1 MLGKFDSFIQ
11 KRMAFVTPTC
21 LILGVCFSDIAKHGL
36 PLVTWVFA
44 FMTFAGALKSSFRD
58 VADVF
63 RHPKILLVSLFV
75 IHILVPC
82 VACGCGHLFFGNN
95 ANLIAGM
102 VLEFSVPTAV
112 SSLMWVTVYNG
123 NSPFSLSLV
132 IVDTILSPF
141 VIPLVLQVLLGSRIT
156 MDVGEMMSDLI
167 FMVAVPAVAA
177 MCLNQIS
184 KGKVK
189 ETWPKKLSPFSKI
202 ALMYVVTCNS
212 SKIAPYVRSLSAERV
227 LVTLVILVLAAGGYI
242 LGWFVSRILKENQ
255 ETTVSLI
262 YGIGMRNIST
272 GAVIAAAY
280 FPGEVVFPV
289 MIGTLFQQ
297 VLAALFGKILIE
309 DHAIQRKSK
318 KTKFPG

>member
-1 MLGKFDSFIQ
+1 MLNKFNQYIQ
-11 KRMAFVTPTC
+11 KKMAFVMPIC

-58 VADVF
+58 VANVF
-63 RHPKILLVSLFV
+63 RNPKVLLVSLV
-75 IHILVPC
+75 IIHIFVPC
-82 VACGCGHLFFGNN
+82 IACGLGHLIFPYN

-112 SSLMWVTVYNG
+112 SGLMWITVYDGNG
-123 NSPFSLSLV
+123 PLSLSLV
-132 IVDTILSPF
+132 VIDTILAPF
-141 VIPLVLQVLLGSRIT
+141 IIPVALQLLLGSKIT

-167 FMVAVPAVAA
+167 FMVAIPAIAA

-189 ETWPKKLSPFSKI
+189 EIWPSKLAPFSKL

-212 SKIAPYVRSLSAERV
+212 SKIAPYVKSMNAERI
-227 LVTLVILVLAAGGYI
+227 LVSLVILVLAAGGYI
-242 LGWFVSRILKENQ
+242 VGWFVARIMKQDQ

-297 VLAALFGKILIE
+297 VLAATFGKVLI
-309 DHAIQRKSK
+309 DRRKSS
-318 KTKFPG
+318 

>member
-1 MLGKFDSFIQ
+1 MLNRFNQYIQ
-11 KRMAFVTPTC
+11 KKMAFVTPIC

-58 VADVF
+58 VANVF
-63 RHPKILLVSLFV
+63 RNPKVLLVSLVV
-75 IHILVPC
+75 IHIFVPC
-82 VACGCGHLFFGNN
+82 IACGLGHLIFPDN

-112 SSLMWVTVYNG
+112 SGLMWITVYDG
-123 NSPFSLSLV
+123 NSPLSLSLV
-132 IVDTILSPF
+132 VIDTILAPF
-141 VIPLVLQVLLGSRIT
+141 VIPVALQLLLGSKIT

-167 FMVAVPAVAA
+167 FMVAIPAIAA

-189 ETWPKKLSPFSKI
+189 ESWPSKLAPFSKL

-212 SKIAPYVRSLSAERV
+212 SKIAPYVKSMNAERI
-227 LVTLVILVLAAGGYI
+227 LVALVILVLAAGGYI
-242 LGWFVSRILKENQ
+242 FGWFVARIMKQDQ

-297 VLAALFGKILIE
+297 VLAATFGKVLI
-309 DHAIQRKSK
+309 DRRKS
-318 KTKFPG
+318 

>member
-1 MLGKFDSFIQ
+1 MLNKFNQYIQ
-11 KRMAFVTPTC
+11 KKMAFVMPIC

-58 VADVF
+58 VANVF
-63 RHPKILLVSLFV
+63 RNPKVLLVSLV
-75 IHILVPC
+75 IIHIFVPC
-82 VACGCGHLFFGNN
+82 IACGLGHMIFPYN

-112 SSLMWVTVYNG
+112 SGLMWITVYDGNG
-123 NSPFSLSLV
+123 PLSLSLV
-132 IVDTILSPF
+132 VIDTILAPF
-141 VIPLVLQVLLGSRIT
+141 IIPVALQLLIGSKIT

-167 FMVAVPAVAA
+167 FMVAIPAIAA

-189 ETWPKKLSPFSKI
+189 EIWPSKLAPFSKL

-212 SKIAPYVRSLSAERV
+212 SKIAPYVKSMNAERI
-227 LVTLVILVLAAGGYI
+227 LVALVILVLAAGGYI
-242 LGWFVSRILKENQ
+242 VGWFVARIMKQDQ

-297 VLAALFGKILIE
+297 VLAATFGKVLI
-309 DHAIQRKSK
+309 DRRKSS
-318 KTKFPG
+318 

>member
-1 MLGKFDSFIQ
+1 MLNRFNQYIQ
-11 KRMAFVTPTC
+11 KKMAFITPIC
-21 LILGVCFSDIAKHGL
+21 LILGVCFSDIAKYGL
-36 PLVTWVFA
+36 PLVPWVFA

-58 VADVF
+58 VANVF
-63 RHPKILLVSLFV
+63 RTPKVLLVSLAV
-75 IHILVPC
+75 IHIFVPC
-82 VACGCGHLFFGNN
+82 IACGLGHLIFPDN

-112 SSLMWVTVYNG
+112 SGLMWITVYDG
-123 NSPFSLSLV
+123 NSPLSLSLV
-132 IVDTILSPF
+132 VIDTILAPF
-141 VIPLVLQVLLGSRIT
+141 AIPVALQLLLGSRIT

-167 FMVAVPAVAA
+167 FMVAIPAIAA

-189 ETWPKKLSPFSKI
+189 ETWPSKLAPFSKL

-212 SKIAPYVRSLSAERV
+212 SKIAPYVKSMNAERI
-227 LVTLVILVLAAGGYI
+227 LVTLVILVLAAGGYV
-242 LGWFVSRILKENQ
+242 LGWFVARIMKQDQ

-297 VLAALFGKILIE
+297 VLAATFGKVLI
-309 DHAIQRKSK
+309 DRRNS
-318 KTKFPG
+318 

>member
-1 MLGKFDSFIQ
+1 MLNKFNQYIQ
-11 KRMAFVTPTC
+11 KKMAFVTPIC

-58 VADVF
+58 VANVF
-63 RHPKILLVSLFV
+63 RNPKVLLVSLVV
-75 IHILVPC
+75 IHIFVPC
-82 VACGCGHLFFGNN
+82 IACGLGHLIFADN

-112 SSLMWVTVYNG
+112 SGLMWITVYDG
-123 NSPFSLSLV
+123 NSPLSLSLV
-132 IVDTILSPF
+132 VIDTILAPF
-141 VIPLVLQVLLGSRIT
+141 VIPVALQLLLGSKIT
-156 MDVGEMMSDLI
+156 MDVGKMMSDLI
-167 FMVAVPAVAA
+167 FMVAIPAIAA

-189 ETWPKKLSPFSKI
+189 ESWPSKLAPFSKL

-212 SKIAPYVRSLSAERV
+212 SKIAPYVKSMNAERI
-227 LVTLVILVLAAGGYI
+227 LVALVILVLAAGGYI
-242 LGWFVSRILKENQ
+242 FGWFVARIMKQDQ

-297 VLAALFGKILIE
+297 VLAATFGKVLI
-309 DHAIQRKSK
+309 DRRKS
-318 KTKFPG
+318 

>member
-1 MLGKFDSFIQ
+1 MLNRFNQYIQ
-11 KRMAFVTPTC
+11 KKMAFVTPIC

-58 VADVF
+58 VANVF
-63 RHPKILLVSLFV
+63 RNPKVLLVSLVV
-75 IHILVPC
+75 IHIFVPC
-82 VACGCGHLFFGNN
+82 IACGLGHLIFPDN

-112 SSLMWVTVYNG
+112 SGLMWITVYDG
-123 NSPFSLSLV
+123 NSPLSLSLV
-132 IVDTILSPF
+132 VIDTILAPF
-141 VIPLVLQVLLGSRIT
+141 VIPVALQLLLGSKIT
-156 MDVGEMMSDLI
+156 MDVGEMMSDVI
-167 FMVAVPAVAA
+167 FMVAIPAIAA

-189 ETWPKKLSPFSKI
+189 EIWPSKLAPFSKL

-212 SKIAPYVRSLSAERV
+212 SKIAPYVKSMNAERI
-227 LVTLVILVLAAGGYI
+227 LVALVILVLAAGGYI
-242 LGWFVSRILKENQ
+242 VGWFVARIMKQDQ

-297 VLAALFGKILIE
+297 VLAATFGKVLI
-309 DHAIQRKSK
+309 DRRKS
-318 KTKFPG
+318 

>member
-1 MLGKFDSFIQ
+1 MLNGFNQYIQ
-11 KRMAFVTPTC
+11 KRMAFITPIC

-36 PLVTWVFA
+36 PLVPWVFA

-58 VADVF
+58 VANVF
-63 RHPKILLVSLFV
+63 RTPKVLLVSLAV
-75 IHILVPC
+75 IHIFVPC
-82 VACGCGHLFFGNN
+82 IACGLGHLIFPDN

-112 SSLMWVTVYNG
+112 SGLMWITVYDG
-123 NSPFSLSLV
+123 NSPLSLSLV
-132 IVDTILSPF
+132 VIDTILAPF
-141 VIPLVLQVLLGSRIT
+141 AIPVALQLLLGSRIT

-167 FMVAVPAVAA
+167 FMVAIPAIAA

-189 ETWPKKLSPFSKI
+189 ETWPSKLAPFSKL

-212 SKIAPYVRSLSAERV
+212 SKIAPYVKSMNAERI
-227 LVTLVILVLAAGGYI
+227 LVTLVILVLAAGGYV
-242 LGWFVSRILKENQ
+242 LGWFVARIMKQDQ

-297 VLAALFGKILIE
+297 VLAATFGKVLI
-309 DHAIQRKSK
+309 DRRNS
-318 KTKFPG
+318 

>member
-1 MLGKFDSFIQ
+1 MLNRFNQYIQ
-11 KRMAFVTPTC
+11 KKMAFITPIC

-36 PLVTWVFA
+36 PLVPWVFA

-58 VADVF
+58 VANVF
-63 RHPKILLVSLFV
+63 RTPKVLLVSLAV
-75 IHILVPC
+75 IHIFVPC
-82 VACGCGHLFFGNN
+82 IACGLGRLIFPDN

-112 SSLMWVTVYNG
+112 SGLMWITVYDG
-123 NSPFSLSLV
+123 NSPLSLSLV
-132 IVDTILSPF
+132 VIDTILAPF
-141 VIPLVLQVLLGSRIT
+141 AIPVALQLLLGSRIT

-167 FMVAVPAVAA
+167 FMVAIPAIAA

-189 ETWPKKLSPFSKI
+189 ETWPSKLAPFSKL
-202 ALMYVVTCNS
+202 ALIYVVTCNS
-212 SKIAPYVRSLSAERV
+212 SKIAPYVKSMNAERI
-227 LVTLVILVLAAGGYI
+227 LVALVILVLAAGGYV
-242 LGWFVSRILKENQ
+242 LGWFVARIMKQDQ

-297 VLAALFGKILIE
+297 VLAATFGKVLI
-309 DHAIQRKSK
+309 DRRNS
-318 KTKFPG
+318 

>member
-1 MLGKFDSFIQ
+1 MLNGFNQYIQ
-11 KRMAFVTPTC
+11 KRMAFITPIC

-36 PLVTWVFA
+36 PLVPWVFA

-58 VADVF
+58 VANVF
-63 RHPKILLVSLFV
+63 RTPKVLLVSLAV
-75 IHILVPC
+75 IHIFVPC
-82 VACGCGHLFFGNN
+82 IACGLGHLIFPDN

-112 SSLMWVTVYNG
+112 SGLMWITVYDG
-123 NSPFSLSLV
+123 NSPLSLSLV
-132 IVDTILSPF
+132 VIDTILAPF
-141 VIPLVLQVLLGSRIT
+141 AIPVALQLLLGSRIT

-167 FMVAVPAVAA
+167 FMVAIPAIAA

-189 ETWPKKLSPFSKI
+189 ETWPSKLAPFSKL

-212 SKIAPYVRSLSAERV
+212 SKIAPYVKSMNAERI
-227 LVTLVILVLAAGGYI
+227 LVALVILVLAAGGYV
-242 LGWFVSRILKENQ
+242 LGWFVARIMKQDQ

-297 VLAALFGKILIE
+297 VLAATFGKVLI
-309 DHAIQRKSK
+309 DRRNS
-318 KTKFPG
+318 

>member
-1 MLGKFDSFIQ
+1 MLNRFNQYIQ
-11 KRMAFVTPTC
+11 KKMAFVTPIC
-21 LILGVCFSDIAKHGL
+21 LILGVCFSDIARHGL

-58 VADVF
+58 VANVF
-63 RHPKILLVSLFV
+63 RNPKVLLVSLVV
-75 IHILVPC
+75 IHIFVPC
-82 VACGCGHLFFGNN
+82 IACGLGHLIFPDN

-112 SSLMWVTVYNG
+112 SGLMWITVYDG
-123 NSPFSLSLV
+123 NSPLSLSLV
-132 IVDTILSPF
+132 VIDTILAPF
-141 VIPLVLQVLLGSRIT
+141 VIPVALQLLLGSKIT

-167 FMVAVPAVAA
+167 FMVAIPAIAA

-189 ETWPKKLSPFSKI
+189 EIWPSKLAPFSKL

-212 SKIAPYVRSLSAERV
+212 SKIAPYVKSMNAERI
-227 LVTLVILVLAAGGYI
+227 LVALVILVLAAGGYI
-242 LGWFVSRILKENQ
+242 VGWFVARIMKQDQ

-297 VLAALFGKILIE
+297 VLAATFGKVLI
-309 DHAIQRKSK
+309 DRRKS
-318 KTKFPG
+318 

>member
-1 MLGKFDSFIQ
+1 MLNKFNQYIQ
-11 KRMAFVTPTC
+11 KKMAFVMPIC

-58 VADVF
+58 VANVF
-63 RHPKILLVSLFV
+63 RNPKVLLVSLV
-75 IHILVPC
+75 IIHIFVPC
-82 VACGCGHLFFGNN
+82 IACGLGHLIFPYN

-112 SSLMWVTVYNG
+112 SGLMWITVYDGNG
-123 NSPFSLSLV
+123 PLSLSLV
-132 IVDTILSPF
+132 VIDTILAPF
-141 VIPLVLQVLLGSRIT
+141 IIPVALQLLLGSKIT

-167 FMVAVPAVAA
+167 FMVAIPAIAA

-189 ETWPKKLSPFSKI
+189 EIWPSKLAPFSKL

-212 SKIAPYVRSLSAERV
+212 SKIAPYVKSMNAERI
-227 LVTLVILVLAAGGYI
+227 LVALVILVLAAGGYI
-242 LGWFVSRILKENQ
+242 VGWFVARIMKQDQ

-297 VLAALFGKILIE
+297 VLAATFGKVLI
-309 DHAIQRKSK
+309 DRRKSS
-318 KTKFPG
+318 

>member
-1 MLGKFDSFIQ
+1 MLNRFNQYIQ
-11 KRMAFVTPTC
+11 KKMAFVTPIC

-58 VADVF
+58 VANVF
-63 RHPKILLVSLFV
+63 RNPKVLLVSLVV
-75 IHILVPC
+75 IHIFVPC
-82 VACGCGHLFFGNN
+82 IACGLGHLIFPDN

-112 SSLMWVTVYNG
+112 SGLMWITVYDG
-123 NSPFSLSLV
+123 NSPLSLSLV
-132 IVDTILSPF
+132 VIDTILAPF
-141 VIPLVLQVLLGSRIT
+141 VIPVALQLLLGSKIT

-167 FMVAVPAVAA
+167 FMVAIPAIAA

-189 ETWPKKLSPFSKI
+189 ESWPSKLAPFSKL

-212 SKIAPYVRSLSAERV
+212 SKIAPYVKSMNSERI
-227 LVTLVILVLAAGGYI
+227 LVALVILVLAAGGYI
-242 LGWFVSRILKENQ
+242 FGWFVARIMKQDQ

-297 VLAALFGKILIE
+297 VLAATFGKVLINR
-309 DHAIQRKSK
+309 RKS
-318 KTKFPG
+318 

>member
-1 MLGKFDSFIQ
+1 MLNRFNQYVQ
-11 KRMAFVTPTC
+11 KKMAFVTPIC

-58 VADVF
+58 VANVF
-63 RHPKILLVSLFV
+63 RNPKVLLVSLVV
-75 IHILVPC
+75 IHIFVPC
-82 VACGCGHLFFGNN
+82 IACGLGHLIFPDN

-112 SSLMWVTVYNG
+112 SGLMWITVYDG
-123 NSPFSLSLV
+123 NSPLSLSLV
-132 IVDTILSPF
+132 VIDTILAPF
-141 VIPLVLQVLLGSRIT
+141 VIPVALQLLLGSKIT

-167 FMVAVPAVAA
+167 FMVAIPAIAA

-189 ETWPKKLSPFSKI
+189 EIWPSKLAPFSKL

-212 SKIAPYVRSLSAERV
+212 SKIAPYVKSMNAERI
-227 LVTLVILVLAAGGYI
+227 LVALVILVLAAGGYI
-242 LGWFVSRILKENQ
+242 VGWFVARIMKQDQ

-297 VLAALFGKILIE
+297 VLAATFGKVLI
-309 DHAIQRKSK
+309 DRRKS
-318 KTKFPG
+318 

>member
-1 MLGKFDSFIQ
+1 MLNGFNQYIQ
-11 KRMAFVTPTC
+11 KRMAFITPIC

-36 PLVTWVFA
+36 PLVPWVFA

-58 VADVF
+58 VANVF
-63 RHPKILLVSLFV
+63 RTPKVLLVSLAV
-75 IHILVPC
+75 IHIFVPC
-82 VACGCGHLFFGNN
+82 IACGLGHLIFPDN

-112 SSLMWVTVYNG
+112 SGLMWITVYDG
-123 NSPFSLSLV
+123 NSPLSLSLV
-132 IVDTILSPF
+132 VIDPILAPCA
-141 VIPLVLQVLLGSRIT
+141 IPVALQLLLGSRIT

-167 FMVAVPAVAA
+167 FMVAIPAIAA

-189 ETWPKKLSPFSKI
+189 ETWPSKLAPFSKL

-212 SKIAPYVRSLSAERV
+212 SKIAPYVKSMNAERI
-227 LVTLVILVLAAGGYI
+227 LVTLVILVLAAGGYV
-242 LGWFVSRILKENQ
+242 LGWFVARIMKQDQ

-297 VLAALFGKILIE
+297 VLAATFGKVLI
-309 DHAIQRKSK
+309 DRRNS
-318 KTKFPG
+318 

>member
-1 MLGKFDSFIQ
+1 MLNGFNQYIQ
-11 KRMAFVTPTC
+11 KRMAFITPIC

-36 PLVTWVFA
+36 PLVPWVFA

-58 VADVF
+58 VANVF
-63 RHPKILLVSLFV
+63 RTPKVLLVSLAV
-75 IHILVPC
+75 IHIFVPC
-82 VACGCGHLFFGNN
+82 IACGLGHLIFPDN

-112 SSLMWVTVYNG
+112 SGLMWITVYDG
-123 NSPFSLSLV
+123 NSPLSLSLV
-132 IVDTILSPF
+132 VIDTILAPF
-141 VIPLVLQVLLGSRIT
+141 AIPVALQLLLGSRIT

-167 FMVAVPAVAA
+167 FMVAIPAIAA

-189 ETWPKKLSPFSKI
+189 ETWPSKLAPFSKL

-212 SKIAPYVRSLSAERV
+212 SKIAPYVKSMNAERI
-227 LVTLVILVLAAGGYI
+227 LVTLVILVLAAGGYV
-242 LGWFVSRILKENQ
+242 LGGFVARIMKQDQ

-297 VLAALFGKILIE
+297 VLAATFGKVLI
-309 DHAIQRKSK
+309 DRRNS
-318 KTKFPG
+318 

>member
-1 MLGKFDSFIQ
+1 MLNRFNQYIQ
-11 KRMAFVTPTC
+11 KKMAFITPIC

-36 PLVTWVFA
+36 TLVPWVFA

-58 VADVF
+58 VANVF
-63 RHPKILLVSLFV
+63 RTPKVLLVSLAV
-75 IHILVPC
+75 IHIFVPC
-82 VACGCGHLFFGNN
+82 IACGLGHLIFPDN

-112 SSLMWVTVYNG
+112 SGLMWITVYDG
-123 NSPFSLSLV
+123 NSPLSLSLV
-132 IVDTILSPF
+132 VIDTILAPF
-141 VIPLVLQVLLGSRIT
+141 AIPVALQLLLGSRIT

-167 FMVAVPAVAA
+167 FMVAIPAIAA

-189 ETWPKKLSPFSKI
+189 ETWPSKLAPFSKL

-212 SKIAPYVRSLSAERV
+212 SKIAPYVKSMNAERI
-227 LVTLVILVLAAGGYI
+227 LVALVILVLAAGGYV
-242 LGWFVSRILKENQ
+242 LGWFVARIMKQDQ

-297 VLAALFGKILIE
+297 VLAATFGKVLI
-309 DHAIQRKSK
+309 DRRNS
-318 KTKFPG
+318 

>member
-1 MLGKFDSFIQ
+1 MLNRFNQYIQ
-11 KRMAFVTPTC
+11 KKMAFITPIC

-36 PLVTWVFA
+36 PLVPWVFA

-58 VADVF
+58 VANVF
-63 RHPKILLVSLFV
+63 RTPKVLLVSLAV
-75 IHILVPC
+75 IHIFVPC
-82 VACGCGHLFFGNN
+82 IACGLGHLIFPDN

-112 SSLMWVTVYNG
+112 SGLMWITVYDG
-123 NSPFSLSLV
+123 NSPLSLSLV
-132 IVDTILSPF
+132 VIDTILAPF
-141 VIPLVLQVLLGSRIT
+141 AIPVALQLLLGSRIT

-167 FMVAVPAVAA
+167 FMVAIPAIAA

-189 ETWPKKLSPFSKI
+189 ETWPSKLAPFSKL

-212 SKIAPYVRSLSAERV
+212 SKIAPYVKSMNAERI
-227 LVTLVILVLAAGGYI
+227 LVALVILVLAAGGYV
-242 LGWFVSRILKENQ
+242 LGWFVARIMKQDQ
-255 ETTVSLI
+255 ETTVSLS

-297 VLAALFGKILIE
+297 VLAATFGKVLI
-309 DHAIQRKSK
+309 DRRNS
-318 KTKFPG
+318 

>member
-1 MLGKFDSFIQ
+1 MLNRFNQYIQ
-11 KRMAFVTPTC
+11 KKMAFITPIC

-36 PLVTWVFA
+36 PLVPWVFA

-58 VADVF
+58 VANVF
-63 RHPKILLVSLFV
+63 RTPKVLLVSLAV
-75 IHILVPC
+75 IHIFVPC
-82 VACGCGHLFFGNN
+82 IACGLGHLIFPDN

-112 SSLMWVTVYNG
+112 SGLMWITVYDG
-123 NSPFSLSLV
+123 NSPLSLSLV
-132 IVDTILSPF
+132 VIDTILAPF
-141 VIPLVLQVLLGSRIT
+141 AIPVALQLLLGSRIT

-167 FMVAVPAVAA
+167 FMVAIPAIAA

-189 ETWPKKLSPFSKI
+189 ETWPSKLAPFSKL

-212 SKIAPYVRSLSAERV
+212 SKIAPYVKSMNAERI
-227 LVTLVILVLAAGGYI
+227 LVALVILVLAAGGYV
-242 LGWFVSRILKENQ
+242 LGWFVARIMKQDQ

-297 VLAALFGKILIE
+297 VLAATFGKVLI
-309 DHAIQRKSK
+309 DRRNS
-318 KTKFPG
+318 

>member
-1 MLGKFDSFIQ
+1 MLEKGNKFIE
-11 KRMAFVTPTC
+11 KWMAFVTPLC
-21 LILGVCFSDIAKHGL
+21 MLVGISFPDVAAHGL
-36 PLVTWVFA
+36 PYVTMVFA
-44 FMTFAGALKSSFRD
+44 FITFTGALKSEFKD
-58 VADVF
+58 VLRVF
-63 RHPKILLVSLFV
+63 HDPKPLLCMLVMIHVV
-75 IHILVPC
+75 IPAA
-82 VACGCGHLFFGNN
+82 ACGAGHLLFSSDPY
-95 ANLIAGM
+95 AITGM

-112 SSLMWVTVYNG
+112 SGLMWITVYDG
-123 NSPFSLSLV
+123 NSPLSLSLV
-132 IVDTILSPF
+132 VIDTILAPF
-141 VIPLVLQVLLGSRIT
+141 AIPVALQLLLGSRIT

-167 FMVAVPAVAA
+167 FMVAIPAIAA

-189 ETWPKKLSPFSKI
+189 ETWPSKLAPFSKL

-212 SKIAPYVRSLSAERV
+212 SKIAPYVKSMNAERI
-227 LVTLVILVLAAGGYI
+227 LVTLVILVLAAGGYV
-242 LGWFVSRILKENQ
+242 LGWFVARIMKQDQ

-297 VLAALFGKILIE
+297 VLAATFGKVLI
-309 DHAIQRKSK
+309 DRRNS
-318 KTKFPG
+318 

>member
-1 MLGKFDSFIQ
+1 MLNRFNQYIQ
-11 KRMAFVTPTC
+11 KKMAFITPIC

-36 PLVTWVFA
+36 PLVPWVFA

-58 VADVF
+58 VANVF
-63 RHPKILLVSLFV
+63 RTPKVLLVSLAV
-75 IHILVPC
+75 IHIFVPC
-82 VACGCGHLFFGNN
+82 IACGLGHLIFPDN

-112 SSLMWVTVYNG
+112 SGLMWITVYDG
-123 NSPFSLSLV
+123 NSPLSLSLV
-132 IVDTILSPF
+132 VIDTILAPF
-141 VIPLVLQVLLGSRIT
+141 AIPVALQLLLGSRIT

-167 FMVAVPAVAA
+167 FMVAIPAIAA

-189 ETWPKKLSPFSKI
+189 ETWPSKLAPFSKL

-212 SKIAPYVRSLSAERV
+212 SKIAPYVKSMNAERI
-227 LVTLVILVLAAGGYI
+227 LVALVILVLAAGGYV
-242 LGWFVSRILKENQ
+242 LGWFVARIMKQDQ

-297 VLAALFGKILIE
+297 VLAATFGKVLI
-309 DHAIQRKSK
+309 DRRNSW
-318 KTKFPG
+318 

>member
-1 MLGKFDSFIQ
+1 MLNRFNQYIQ
-11 KRMAFVTPTC
+11 KKMAFITPIC

-36 PLVTWVFA
+36 PLVPWVFA

-58 VADVF
+58 VANVF
-63 RHPKILLVSLFV
+63 RTPKVLLVSLAV
-75 IHILVPC
+75 IHIFVPC
-82 VACGCGHLFFGNN
+82 IACGLGHLIFPDN

-112 SSLMWVTVYNG
+112 SGLMWITVYDG
-123 NSPFSLSLV
+123 NSPLSLSLV
-132 IVDTILSPF
+132 VIDTILAPF
-141 VIPLVLQVLLGSRIT
+141 AIPVALQLLLGSRIT

-167 FMVAVPAVAA
+167 FMVAIPAIAA

-189 ETWPKKLSPFSKI
+189 ETWPSKLAPFSKL

-212 SKIAPYVRSLSAERV
+212 SKIAPYVKSMNAERI
-227 LVTLVILVLAAGGYI
+227 LVTLVILVLAAGGYV
-242 LGWFVSRILKENQ
+242 LGWFVARIMKQDQ

-297 VLAALFGKILIE
+297 VLAATFGKVLI
-309 DHAIQRKSK
+309 DRRNS
-318 KTKFPG
+318 

>member
-1 MLGKFDSFIQ
+1 MLNKFNQYIQ
-11 KRMAFVTPTC
+11 KKMAFVTPIC

-58 VADVF
+58 VANVF
-63 RHPKILLVSLFV
+63 RNPKVLLVSLVV
-75 IHILVPC
+75 IHIFVPC
-82 VACGCGHLFFGNN
+82 IACGLGHLIFPDN

-112 SSLMWVTVYNG
+112 SGLMWITVYDG
-123 NSPFSLSLV
+123 NSPLSLSLV
-132 IVDTILSPF
+132 VIDTILAPF
-141 VIPLVLQVLLGSRIT
+141 VIPVALQLLLGSKIT

-167 FMVAVPAVAA
+167 FMVAIPAIAA

-189 ETWPKKLSPFSKI
+189 ESWPSKLAPFSKL

-212 SKIAPYVRSLSAERV
+212 SKIAPYVKSMNAERI
-227 LVTLVILVLAAGGYI
+227 LVALVILVLAAGGYI
-242 LGWFVSRILKENQ
+242 FGWFVARIMKQDQ

-297 VLAALFGKILIE
+297 VLAATFGKVLI
-309 DHAIQRKSK
+309 DRRKS
-318 KTKFPG
+318 

>member
-1 MLGKFDSFIQ
+1 MLNRFNQYIQ
-11 KRMAFVTPTC
+11 KKMAFVTPIC

-58 VADVF
+58 VANVF
-63 RHPKILLVSLFV
+63 RNPKVLLVSLVV
-75 IHILVPC
+75 IHIFIPC
-82 VACGCGHLFFGNN
+82 IACGLGHLIFPDN

-112 SSLMWVTVYNG
+112 SGLMWITVYDG
-123 NSPFSLSLV
+123 NSPLSLSLV
-132 IVDTILSPF
+132 VIDTILAPF
-141 VIPLVLQVLLGSRIT
+141 VIPVALQLLLGSKIT

-167 FMVAVPAVAA
+167 FMVAIPAIAA

-189 ETWPKKLSPFSKI
+189 EIWPSKLAPFSKL

-212 SKIAPYVRSLSAERV
+212 SKIAPYVKSMNAERI
-227 LVTLVILVLAAGGYI
+227 LVALLILVLAAGGYI
-242 LGWFVSRILKENQ
+242 VGWFVARIMKQDQ

-297 VLAALFGKILIE
+297 VLAATFGKVLI
-309 DHAIQRKSK
+309 DRRKS
-318 KTKFPG
+318 

>member
-1 MLGKFDSFIQ
+1 MLNRFNQYIQ
-11 KRMAFVTPTC
+11 KKMAFVTPIC

-58 VADVF
+58 VANVF
-63 RHPKILLVSLFV
+63 RNPKVLLVSLVV
-75 IHILVPC
+75 IHIFVPC
-82 VACGCGHLFFGNN
+82 IACGLGHLIFPDN

-112 SSLMWVTVYNG
+112 SGLMWITVYDG
-123 NSPFSLSLV
+123 NSPLSLSLV
-132 IVDTILSPF
+132 VIDTILAPF
-141 VIPLVLQVLLGSRIT
+141 VIPVALQLLLGSKIT

-167 FMVAVPAVAA
+167 FMVAIPAIAA

-189 ETWPKKLSPFSKI
+189 EIWPSKLAPFSKL

-212 SKIAPYVRSLSAERV
+212 SKIAPYVKSMNAERI
-227 LVTLVILVLAAGGYI
+227 LVALLILVLAAGGYI
-242 LGWFVSRILKENQ
+242 VGWFVARIMKQDQ

-297 VLAALFGKILIE
+297 VLAATFGKVLI
-309 DHAIQRKSK
+309 DRRKS
-318 KTKFPG
+318 

>member
-1 MLGKFDSFIQ
+1 MLNRFNQYIQ
-11 KRMAFVTPTC
+11 KKMAFVTPIC

-58 VADVF
+58 VANVF
-63 RHPKILLVSLFV
+63 RNPKVLLVSLVV
-75 IHILVPC
+75 IHIFVPC
-82 VACGCGHLFFGNN
+82 IACGLGHLIFPDN

-112 SSLMWVTVYNG
+112 SGLMWITVYDG
-123 NSPFSLSLV
+123 NSPLSLSLV
-132 IVDTILSPF
+132 VIDTILAPF
-141 VIPLVLQVLLGSRIT
+141 VIPVALQLLLGSKIT

-167 FMVAVPAVAA
+167 FMVAIPAIAA

-189 ETWPKKLSPFSKI
+189 EIWPSKLAPFSKL

-212 SKIAPYVRSLSAERV
+212 SKIAPYVKSMNAERI
-227 LVTLVILVLAAGGYI
+227 LVALVILVLAAGGYI
-242 LGWFVSRILKENQ
+242 VGWFVARIMKQDQ

-297 VLAALFGKILIE
+297 VLAATFGKVLI
-309 DHAIQRKSK
+309 DRRKS
-318 KTKFPG
+318 

>member
-1 MLGKFDSFIQ
+1 MLNGFNQYIQ
-11 KRMAFVTPTC
+11 KRMAFITPIC

-36 PLVTWVFA
+36 PLVPWVFA

-58 VADVF
+58 VANVF
-63 RHPKILLVSLFV
+63 RTPKVLLVSLAV
-75 IHILVPC
+75 IHIFVPC
-82 VACGCGHLFFGNN
+82 IACGLGHLIFPDN

-112 SSLMWVTVYNG
+112 SGLMWITVYDG
-123 NSPFSLSLV
+123 NSPLSLSLV
-132 IVDTILSPF
+132 VIDTILAPF
-141 VIPLVLQVLLGSRIT
+141 AIPVALQLLLGSRIT

-167 FMVAVPAVAA
+167 FMVAIPAIAA

-189 ETWPKKLSPFSKI
+189 ETWPSKLAPFSKL

-212 SKIAPYVRSLSAERV
+212 SKIAPYVKSMNAERI
-227 LVTLVILVLAAGGYI
+227 LVALVILVLAAGGYV
-242 LGWFVSRILKENQ
+242 LGGFVARIMKQDQ

-297 VLAALFGKILIE
+297 VLAATFGKVLI
-309 DHAIQRKSK
+309 DRRNS
-318 KTKFPG
+318 